1 MSTRRHL
8 PILRDAAP
16 APAAPADEAAVEQPP
31 WHWIP
36 LGTTV
41 SLVGFGLLAQGAATL
56 SVRLL
61 GRVYPMGATRAQVAH
76 IRAAHPATARSVE
89 LAAAV
94 IPLLTLMLAVAVGSY
109 VVGRR
114 GDRTNARHGMLSG
127 GLTVLIFWA
136 VTGRLWSLLALVP
149 VAMGVGFVS
158 ARWGAARR
166 DRSLAAGA
174 SSVTAASEAR

>member
-16 APAAPADEAAVEQPP
+16 ATVPASPSDEAASEPPP

-41 SLVGFGLLAQGAATL
+41 SLVGFGLLAQGAA
-56 SVRLL
+56 
-61 GRVYPMGATRAQVAH
+61 
-76 IRAAHPATARSVE
+76 ARSVE
-89 LAAAV
+89 LTAAL
-94 IPLLTLMLAVAVGSY
+94 IPLFTLLLSVAVGSY

-114 GDRTNARHGMLSG
+114 GNGTNARHGMLSG

-149 VAMGVGFVS
+149 VAMAVGYYG
-158 ARWGAARR
+158 ARWGVARR
-166 DRSLAAGA
+166 A
-174 SSVTAASEAR
+174 

>member
-8 PILRDAAP
+8 PILREASAP
-16 APAAPADEAAVEQPP
+16 PSPPPSTPEAAGDAEPPP

-41 SLVGFGLLAQGAATL
+41 SLVGFALLAQGAAAL

-61 GRVYPMGATRAQVAH
+61 GRVYPLGATAAQVAH
-76 IRAAHPATARSVE
+76 IRAAHPAAARSVE
-89 LAAAV
+89 LTAAL
-94 IPLLTLMLAVAVGSY
+94 IPVLALLLAVAVGSY

-127 GLTVLIFWA
+127 GLTVMIFWV
-136 VTGRLWSLLALVP
+136 VTGRLWSLLPLVP
-149 VAMGVGFVS
+149 LAMALGHLAG
-158 ARWGAARR
+158 RWGVTRR
-166 DRSLAAGA
+166 DRSLAAEG
-174 SSVTAASEAR
+174 

>member
-8 PILRDAAP
+8 PIVRETAPVAALSP
-16 APAAPADEAAVEQPP
+16 SSSEASEPPP
-31 WHWIP
+31 WHWVP

-41 SLVGFGLLAQGAATL
+41 SLVGFGLLAQGAAAL

-61 GRVYPMGATRAQVAH
+61 GRVYPLGSTAAQVAH
-76 IRAAHPATARSVE
+76 IRAAHPAAARSVE
-89 LAAAV
+89 LVAAL
-94 IPLLTLMLAVAVGSY
+94 IPLLTLLLAVAVGSY

-149 VAMGVGFVS
+149 VAMAVGYYG
-158 ARWGAARR
+158 ARWGVARR
-166 DRSLAAGA
+166 A
-174 SSVTAASEAR
+174 

>member
-8 PILRDAAP
+8 PILRDVPGPP
-16 APAAPADEAAVEQPP
+16 APVAAAAEAPADDPPP

-41 SLVGFGLLAQGAATL
+41 SLVGFALLAQGAAAL

-61 GRVYPMGATRAQVAH
+61 GRVYPPNSTAAQVAA
-76 IRAAHPATARSVE
+76 IRSAHPGPARSVE
-89 LAAAV
+89 LIAAMV
-94 IPLLTLMLAVAVGSY
+94 PLLALVFAVAAGAY

-114 GDRTNARHGMLSG
+114 GDATNARHGMLSG
-127 GLTVLIFWA
+127 GLTVLVFWG
-136 VTGRLWSLLALVP
+136 VTGRLWSMLALVP
-149 VAMGVGFVS
+149 VAMAVGYFA

-166 DRSLAAGA
+166 LRA
-174 SSVTAASEAR
+174 

>member
-16 APAAPADEAAVEQPP
+16 ATVPASPADEAASEPPP

-41 SLVGFGLLAQGAATL
+41 SLVGFGLLAQGAAAL

-61 GRVYPMGATRAQVAH
+61 GRVYPLGATAAQVAH
-76 IRAAHPATARSVE
+76 IRAAHPAAARSVE
-89 LAAAV
+89 LTAAL
-94 IPLLTLMLAVAVGSY
+94 IPLLTLLLSVAVGSY

-114 GDRTNARHGMLSG
+114 GNGTNARHGMLSG

-149 VAMGVGFVS
+149 VAMAVGYFS
-158 ARWGAARR
+158 ARWGVARR
-166 DRSLAAGA
+166 A
-174 SSVTAASEAR
+174 

>member
-16 APAAPADEAAVEQPP
+16 ATAPSSPADEAASEPPP

-41 SLVGFGLLAQGAATL
+41 SLVGFGLLAQGAAAL

-61 GRVYPMGATRAQVAH
+61 GRVYPMGATAAQVAH

-89 LAAAV
+89 LTAAL
-94 IPLLTLMLAVAVGSY
+94 IPLFTLMLAVAVGSY
-109 VVGRR
+109 VLGRR
-114 GDRTNARHGMLSG
+114 GDGTNARHGMLSG
-127 GLTVLIFWA
+127 GLTVLVFWA

-149 VAMGVGFVS
+149 VAMGVGYLG
-158 ARWGAARR
+158 ARWGVARR
-166 DRSLAAGA
+166 ARSFA
-174 SSVTAASEAR
+174 

>member
-8 PILRDAAP
+8 PILREAAP
-16 APAAPADEAAVEQPP
+16 APAPAPAPSAPDEAAAAAEPPP

-41 SLVGFGLLAQGAATL
+41 SLVGFALLAQGAAAL

-61 GRVYPMGATRAQVAH
+61 GRVYPAGSTAAQVAH
-76 IRAAHPATARSVE
+76 LRAAHPAAARSVE
-89 LAAAV
+89 LIAAL
-94 IPLLTLMLAVAVGSY
+94 IPLLTLMLAVAAGAY

-114 GDRTNARHGMLSG
+114 GEGTNARHGMLSG
-127 GLTVLIFWA
+127 GLTVLVFWA

-149 VAMGVGFVS
+149 VAMAVGYLG
-158 ARWGAARR
+158 AGRGAARR
-166 DRSLAAGA
+166 SRSLAPGG
-174 SSVTAASEAR
+174 

>member
-8 PILRDAAP
+8 PILRDTAPVSAPVAPTDDTAAEP
-16 APAAPADEAAVEQPP
+16 PP

-61 GRVYPMGATRAQVAH
+61 GRIYPLGATAAQVAY

-89 LAAAV
+89 LTAAL
-94 IPLLTLMLAVAVGSY
+94 IPLFTLLLAVAVGAY

-114 GDRTNARHGMLSG
+114 GDGTNVRHGMLSG
-127 GLTVLIFWA
+127 GLTVLVFWA

-149 VAMGVGFVS
+149 VAMWVGYLGAKWGV
-158 ARWGAARR
+158 ARR
-166 DRSLAAGA
+166 LRALALDA
-174 SSVTAASEAR
+174 